1 MEISFQTVFADHVDP
16 EKKIFIQQRRLEFG
30 KFLIG
35 EIKKGKEKD
44 EEGRNAS
51 AVDGCRKKDR

>member
-1 MEISFQTVFADHVDP
+1 MEFSIQTVFADHVDP

-51 AVDGCRKKDR
+51 RFDGCRKKDR